1 MAYDMVDFQKDVL
14 EACKTVPV
22 VIDFWAPWCGPCRVL
37 SPVIEKLA
45 NEAKGAWKLVK
56 INTDEHPQIA
66 AQFRIQ
72 GIPAVKMVYEGR
84 IVAEFTGALSE
95 PQIRQWLKQYLPTNA
110 KVEDVTATLQ
120 DILATEDRKRARA
133 TLEKLVKA
141 DTSNKD
147 LRAKLAMLY
156 LPSDVKTASQL
167 MKDLDESK
175 YEIEREAI
183 NTIQHLNQL
192 NKEGV
197 PPASNPAVAEYYRKA
212 ISALLKED
220 MESALNWFIQVIML
234 DRAYDDDGARKACVA
249 IFAALSEHHPISK
262 NWRRRFSMA
271 LY

>member
-84 IVAEFTGALSE
+84 LVAEFTGALSE
-95 PQIRQWLKQYLPTNA
+95 PQIRQWLKQHLPA
-110 KVEDVTATLQ
+110 APEAEDVAATVEE
-120 DILATEDRKRARA
+120 ILVASDRRQARA
-133 TLEKLVKA
+133 ALENLVKA
-141 DTSNKD
+141 DMSNKD
-147 LRAKLAMLY
+147 LRAKLAMLC

-167 MKDLDESK
+167 LKDLDESK
-175 YEIEREAI
+175 YDIEREAI

-192 NKEGV
+192 NTEGV
-197 PPASNPAVAEYYRKA
+197 PAASNPTVAEYYRNA
-212 ISALLKED
+212 ISALFNED
-220 MESALNWFIQVIML
+220 MESALNLFIQVIMR

-249 IFAALSEHHPISK
+249 IFAALSENHPISK